1 MLPASTDFKSAVIN
15 GGLFETNLVIKVFS
29 ITPDETGAYPVEFF
43 ITNTQIVSESMK
55 LTQAICDETDLKFGG
70 CIAGSFEIDI
80 SSSITD
86 LTGRYITVDCSQ
98 KARDAQ
104 GNVYTFDCYLFS
116 GEVFSCRYSKTRLTR
131 KLIAYDRFYW
141 RGQLNCAGVYSSLF
155 SNGAT
160 VTLGTLRGALLS
172 HFDIRQAAN
181 GSSEPIVPLPA
192 DGYVL
197 KKDDDLGK
205 SMTLSDALRM
215 IGEMNG
221 VFLMLNGH
229 GDIEYITISGNPSPE
244 SYGYIYKS
252 AEAEDFIRMGF
263 DAFETYSLGVYDLI
277 GIDQE
282 HIYGLD
288 NPLVTSGY
296 QDPSRLPPDADNF
309 QIALN
314 AVKSGITPNFQISY
328 RPFSMKTETRLWL
341 QPGDRISFT
350 LDWFS
355 VTAQG
360 SVQEHTQT
368 VTSVLL
374 SRRITG
380 ISAMTDEL
388 SAQGETDFDAESPAP
403 PVSESITLTASD
415 FIVGSIRGSTG
426 GWMDS
431 STRIMCTTYF
441 QTNAA
446 TTMTVE
452 IRPNEPTK
460 TMKWCVQ
467 GYYGYGHSGS
477 NSSYEAEWT
486 SATEY
491 DLTELPADTDAI
503 RIVVAFSNDA
513 DITPSDLSRFIFTLS

>member
-1 MLPASTDFKSAVIN
+1 MLPASTDFKNAVIN

-29 ITPDETGAYPVEFF
+29 ITPDETGVYPVEFF

-309 QIALN
+309 RIALN

-388 SAQGETDFDAESPAP
+388 SAQGETDLDEL
-403 PVSESITLTASD
+403 PVGTTLTSSD
-415 FIVGSIRGSTG
+415 FIVGGIRGSNG
-426 GWMDS
+426 EYYSND
-431 STRIMCTTYF
+431 RRLMCEEYF
-441 QTNAA
+441 PCAGKTAVH
-446 TTMTVE
+446 VE
-452 IRPNEPTK
+452 IKGSGNSTLW
-460 TMKWCVQ
+460 WCFQ
-467 GYYGYGHSGS
+467 LYKDDYTSG
-477 NSSYEAEWT
+477 SSYEQVDWITPDQSAAMWT
-486 SATEY
+486 GSA
-491 DLTELPADTDAI
+491 DLTG
-503 RIVVAFSNDA
+503 F
-513 DITPSDLSRFIFTLS
+513 PSDFAYLRFLLKTSSNSYIYPSGVDHLKFYFT